1 MTFDYQASAL
11 TSRLIEEC
19 SEELGRLDAM
29 VAMAPGSVPLL
40 LQNWTV
46 ARLATPDA
54 QAMRVGSAALVA
66 SSVEITHA
74 ASLSEDLA
82 AWQRRLD
89 DGERRARSGVPLAVP
104 EHFELAPAARAQ
116 LVDALKP
123 GGQPRSVLLRAVC
136 VVGAIEAWSGAAGDA
151 ERDTERDA
159 ESPAARMSRRQGS
172 PEAELLAALLITAAG
187 TTDRV
192 RMLPFAELAAGRA
205 EAIETWRS
213 GGTQPFTHA
222 ALSALAPAARRL
234 RLQVRL
240 LLDARAAED
249 DHLSSIGRAAVTG
262 RRALQVLRD
271 SLATSMPDLAQRLDC
286 SRPAAGDALERLVE
300 LGLAE
305 EITGRGRDRVYVWA
319 GAWALG

>member
-1 MTFDYQASAL
+1 MTFDYQASPV

-19 SEELGRLDAM
+19 AEELGRLDAL

-54 QAMRVGSAALVA
+54 QAMRVASAALVA

-74 ASLSEDLA
+74 ASLPEDLE

-104 EHFELAPAARAQ
+104 EHLALEPAARVQ
-116 LVDALKP
+116 LVDALRP

-136 VVGAIEAWSGAAGDA
+136 VAGVIEAGTRPAGSA
-151 ERDTERDA
+151 
-159 ESPAARMSRRQGS
+159 
-172 PEAELLAALLITAAG
+172 EAELLAALLITAAG

-192 RMLPFAELAAGRA
+192 RMLPFAEFTSGRA
-205 EAIETWRS
+205 EAIEAWRA
-213 GGTQPFTHA
+213 GDTQPFTHA

-240 LLDARAAED
+240 LLDARVAED
-249 DHLSSIGRAAVTG
+249 EHLSSIGRAAVTG